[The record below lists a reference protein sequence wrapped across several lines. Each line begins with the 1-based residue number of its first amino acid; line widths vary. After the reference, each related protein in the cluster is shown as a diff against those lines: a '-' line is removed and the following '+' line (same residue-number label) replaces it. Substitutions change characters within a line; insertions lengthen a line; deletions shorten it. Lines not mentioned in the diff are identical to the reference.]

1 MDATPMTP
9 SAGPEQQELPA
20 SLALM
25 GTFMA
30 AQVELGM
37 GIQEAHERE
46 VAAHNRTRG
55 QLRYTQ
61 LDVERL
67 RKYNLDLLA
76 HREQVRSA
84 MHGEEEPP
92 EDGDVL
98 AEARELWRVKRE
110 LERELLQAKELLE
123 AASGQT
129 SRWKRHRAMFQDRV
143 SLLLGMPQPE
153 GDAADLLP
161 EQTPDNPWGIDQAEP
176 ELGQEYDRRPAEED
190 NGESHP

>member
-1 MDATPMTP
+1 MAQTERMDAEAMTP

-30 AQVELGM
+30 AQVQLGM

-55 QLRYTQ
+55 QLRWTKEDLARVRQ
-61 LDVERL
+61 A
-67 RKYNLDLLA
+67 NLDLLTN
-76 HREQVRSA
+76 REQIRAA
-84 MHGEEEPP
+84 MCGEQEPS

-123 AASGQT
+123 SASGQT

-143 SLLLGMPQPE
+143 ALLLGLPAPE
-153 GDAADLLP
+153 GDAALDALP
-161 EQTPDNPWGIDQAEP
+161 EQTPDNPWGIDQAE
-176 ELGQEYDRRPAEED
+176 EAPAEEG
-190 NGESHP
+190 NGESHS